1 MANSTDYIAIQN
13 VLARYCFALDTKDL
27 NQLHQVLTPDID
39 AQYPFPGG
47 DMQGIEAVISVI
59 SKRLHAITSQHAL
72 TTQAITILPSG
83 NRAHATTYF
92 SGVHFGQDEW
102 AGQTCT
108 AYGKYVDELV
118 LLEESGSESKGEGD
132 EGKEEVLAGASG
144 RWRVCK
150 RKVEFMARIGEE
162 GIFKR

>member
-1 MANSTDYIAIQN
+1 MANSIDYIAIQN

-27 NQLHQVLTPDID
+27 AMLHQVLTPDID

-47 DMQGIEAVISVI
+47 DMQGIEAVIAVI

-72 TTQAITILPSG
+72 TTQEITILPSG
-83 NRAHATTYF
+83 SRAHATTYF
-92 SGVHFGQDEW
+92 SGVHFGKDEW
-102 AGQTCT
+102 AGQVCT

-118 LLEESGSESKGEGD
+118 LLEGSEGD
-132 EGKEEVLAGASG
+132 EEGKEEVLTGASG
-144 RWRVCK
+144 RWRVCR
-150 RKVEFMARIGEE
+150 RKVEGMARIGEE